1 MRLVDVVVPVY
12 EGYQE
17 TVTCLDSVLRTVDES
32 WARIIVIN
40 DCSPDPRI
48 TEHLRGLQKESSQLI
63 LLENEQNLGF
73 VASVNRGMAYD
84 GLRDVLLLNSDVEVS
99 GNWLHRLREA
109 AYHHDNVASVTPFS
123 NNATICSFPNI
134 CKDNGLLFGLPLDV
148 IDAQFEAEFSVADV
162 FPVPTG
168 VGCCIYLSRDAL
180 NRIGFF
186 DVAAFGRGYGE
197 ENDWCQR
204 ALRANFQNLHLANCF
219 VYHKGGVSFGIEHS
233 PRLAHALD
241 TLDKKY
247 PRYHADIQRFIVRD
261 PARAARVRAWLRLFA
276 VQTKPKIL
284 MISHKLSGGVQQHV
298 DELAAKFADRVLFL
312 FMMPDM
318 DGESVRISCFD
329 GEEWLRDGLFFHV
342 DSEYE
347 KLLEMLIGLGIG
359 RVHFHHTMGLPTRLW
374 GLAADLGCDFD
385 LTIHDY
391 YLVNGN
397 PSLTD
402 KDGRYVDED
411 SPDFDERC
419 AGHRPLPEGVS
430 ASLWR
435 KNQRMIIEGADRVIF
450 PSLDCKKRF
459 TQYFDVRNPVVAW
472 HPDYAECAPYP
483 VPCWQFPVARPLRV
497 LVLGALSKEKGA
509 DTLEQVAGALAG
521 ESIEFHLLGYAYRK
535 LSHHVHSH
543 EPYDNRVVHDL
554 IARIKPDV
562 VWFPAMWPETYS
574 YTLSIVLQNGL
585 PVVVPDLGAFV
596 ERVQGRPHT
605 SVVDWNCS
613 TAQWRAFWTTVLQSQ
628 ALPQCVAQDKP
639 LPYAELSH
647 DFYAAD
653 YVEAVCIKSAAANG
667 AIFRDPGPNL
677 YIYSLKLSRSEELL
691 KRIWRFSRKPIGAVL
706 ISFVPFKMQRS
717 IKRYLSHRPMH
728 DIVGKSSP

>member
-1 MRLVDVVVPVY
+1 MRPVDVVIPVY
-12 EGYQE
+12 EGYLE
-17 TVTCLDSVLRTVDES
+17 TITCLNSVLRTFES
-32 WARIIVIN
+32 DWARIIVVN

-48 TEHLRGLQKESSQLI
+48 TDYLRGLKLDFPQLV
-63 LLENEQNLGF
+63 LLENGQNLGF
-73 VASVNRGMAYD
+73 VASVNRGMSYD
-84 GLRDVLLLNSDVEVS
+84 DRRDVLLLNSDVEVA
-99 GNWLHRLREA
+99 GDWLHRLRDA
-109 AYHHDNVASVTPFS
+109 AYQHDNVASVTPFS

-134 CKDNGLLFGLPLDV
+134 CKDNGLLFGLPLEE
-148 IDAQFEAEFSVADV
+148 IDKQFAAEFTVADV
-162 FPVPTG
+162 FQVPTG
-168 VGCCIYLSRDAL
+168 VGCCIYLCRDAL

-186 DVAAFGRGYGE
+186 DLAAFGRGYGE

-204 ALRANFQNLHLANCF
+204 ALRAGLQNLHLASCF
-219 VYHKGGVSFGIEHS
+219 VYHKGGVSFGNEHS
-233 PRLAHALD
+233 PRLAQALN

-247 PRYHADIQRFIVRD
+247 PRYHADIQRFIVKD

-276 VQTKPKIL
+276 VQTRPKIL

-298 DELAAKFADRVLFL
+298 DELAAMYADRVLFL

-329 GEEWLRDGLFFHV
+329 GEDWLRDGLFFHI

-347 KLLEMLIGLGIG
+347 KLVELLNGLGIG

-374 GLAADLGCDFD
+374 GLATDLSCDYD

-402 KDGRYVDED
+402 KEGRYVSE
-411 SPDFDERC
+411 SAPDFDERC
-419 AGHRPLPEGVS
+419 AGHRPLPDGVD
-430 ASLWR
+430 ADLWR
-435 KNQRMIIEGADRVIF
+435 RNQRMIVEGADRVIF
-450 PSLDCKKRF
+450 PSLDCKNRF
-459 TQYFDVRNPVVAW
+459 TKYFYVKNAIVSW
-472 HPDYAECAPYP
+472 HPDYIEFAPYP
-483 VPCWQFPVARPLRV
+483 VPVWQFPTARPLRV

-509 DTLEQVAGALAG
+509 DVLESVAGTLVG

-535 LSHHVHSH
+535 LSHYVHSH
-543 EPYDNRVVHDL
+543 DPYDNRTVHDL
-554 IARIKPDV
+554 IDRIKPDV

-574 YTLSIVLQNGL
+574 YTLSIALQQGL
-585 PVVVPDLGAFV
+585 PVVVPDIGAFV

-605 SVVDWNCS
+605 AVVDWS
-613 TAQWRAFWTTVLQSQ
+613 SSIAEWRTFWTTVLQEK
-628 ALPQCVAQDKP
+628 ALPSNTQCGPVTYVDFTNEF
-639 LPYAELSH
+639 YSAE
-647 DFYAAD
+647 YTQ
-653 YVEAVCIKSAAANG
+653 AVSVKSATATG
-667 AIFRDPGPNL
+667 AVFRDPGPNL

-691 KRIWRFSRKPIGAVL
+691 KRIWRFSRRPVGAAL

-728 DIVGKSSP
+728 DIVGKSSL